1 MRLCPRTR
9 KSILHSGIFLAL
21 LALSAIPLR
30 AADTAAELTG
40 TVKDSSGAV
49 LPNAILTLVNTATQ
63 QTLSQKA
70 HADGSYVFSG
80 LSIGTY
86 QLRVQASG
94 FTTSVQ
100 DKITLNV
107 NQHGRL
113 DVTLNVSASQETIE
127 VNANVSQ
134 VDTQGAT
141 LGSVETTRRIEDLP
155 LVERDTFQLGLLQA
169 GVYSPDPDDGSGNPF
184 SVSGQRSESLTFLVD
199 GSDNNDFLGNNAVVD
214 PNPDAVGEFK
224 ILTNNY
230 SAEFGRTSGGI
241 VNQAIKYGTNSF
253 HGDVFEFFRN
263 DALNARNYFLLTNPP
278 YKRNIFGGTLGGPI
292 KRDKLFFFTSY
303 QGTIRHE
310 GENLAQQTVL
320 SPAQRTGDFSAD
332 LEGSAPVQLYD
343 PISGNPYPNN
353 QVPVNSVIANYIA
366 KYVPLPNIPGT
377 DLFASSPLEDNTEN
391 QGISRVD
398 WQLSKKD
405 LIYGTYIIDELSE
418 AIPILIQNGA
428 SAGGTL
434 PVGSGSTSDYHNQF
448 LTGHWTRTLSSN
460 LLNELIFSYNRSYT
474 LASVPTDKTSPAA
487 LGFTNVTPDDAAGV
501 APPIMYTADFTIGPP
516 PGGPT
521 TYADRTFQLQDTFS
535 WTRGHHQLKF
545 GADVRVVRNDFNF
558 DFYNNGGFDFS
569 NYIGAI
575 TGDPLADFVGGFPD
589 NYTQYSNAKYG
600 IRTQSYYFFGQD
612 TYKVTPRLSLSY
624 GLRYEYNTPQ
634 EDPHNNIL
642 GYYPGAQST
651 VYPDA
656 PPDILYPGDPGT
668 PNHGLVFPDRNNF
681 APRFAFAFDALG
693 NGKLIFRGGFGI
705 FYDIEDGAL
714 NLQFGGQPPFGAIQN
729 INPTPTS
736 YSALVDGTNVVA
748 DPYTPFGLVNPY
760 PTNDKVVGFGVPKIA
775 YAYVVSP
782 HFRTPY
788 SENIN
793 LGYQYQLTP
802 STMLEMDYVST
813 LGRKSISSYDLNHPD
828 ETLLEGQYAAYGS
841 TYADCARPLAVCVDP
856 AIPDQTPAEAA
867 VDPNASPTQTLEL
880 LTNLSNGLS
889 TNDELQVTVD
899 HQLAKGLNVRGAYTL
914 GKTIDLTSGFRA
926 RSSTYTDPYNFAFDR
941 GPADFDVHQR
951 LVISGFY
958 EIPGINS
965 GWMRLL
971 TNNWQAGGIATFQ
984 TGTPFTLFSGNNS
997 SGQGTLLDRPE
1008 LVGPVPRL
1016 DVRKPGHTLYDTT
1029 NLLTNVILPGGSGPG
1044 VPMFTF
1050 GNLGRNT
1057 FRTPG
1062 INNFDLSFLKRFTL
1076 GEQRRL
1082 EFRAELFNAFNHT
1095 QYLFTAANDTAT
1107 SSNYDQVTQ
1116 ARDPRLIQFALKF
1129 YY

>member
-1 MRLCPRTR
+1 MRLYPRTR
-9 KSILHSGIFLAL
+9 KSLLHSGIFI
-21 LALSAIPLR
+21 ALSVLSAFPMR

-40 TVKDSSGAV
+40 TVKDTSGAV
-49 LPNAILTLVNTATQ
+49 ISNATLTLVNTATQ

-70 HADGSYVFSG
+70 HGDGSYVFSG

-86 QLRVQASG
+86 QLRVRANG
-94 FTTSVQ
+94 FNTSVQ
-100 DKITLNV
+100 DKITLSV

-113 DVTLNVSASQETIE
+113 DVTLNVSASEETVE
-127 VNANVSQ
+127 VNADVSQ
-134 VDTQGAT
+134 VDTEGAT
-141 LGSVETTRRIEDLP
+141 LGSVETTRRIDDLP

-184 SVSGQRSESLTFLVD
+184 SVSGQRSESLTFLID
-199 GSDNNDFLGNNAVVD
+199 GSDNNNFLGNNDVVD

-230 SAEFGRTSGGI
+230 TAEFGRTSGGI

-263 DALNARNYFLLTNPP
+263 DALNARNYFQLTNPP
-278 YKRNIFGGTLGGPI
+278 YKRNIFGGTVGGPI

-310 GENLAQQTVL
+310 GENLAQQSVL
-320 SPAQRTGDFSAD
+320 SPAQRTGDFSSD
-332 LEGSAPVQLYD
+332 LTGSTPVQILD

-353 QVPVNSVIANYIA
+353 QVPVNPIIATYIA

-377 DLFASSPLEDNTEN
+377 DLFASSPVEDQTEN

-418 AIPILIQNGA
+418 NIPILIENGA

-434 PVGSGSTSDYHNQF
+434 PVGSGSASDYHNQF
-448 LTGHWTRTLSSN
+448 LTGHWTRTISSN
-460 LLNELIFSYNRSYT
+460 LLNELIFSYNRAYS
-474 LASVPTDKTSPAA
+474 LVSVPTDHTSPSQ
-487 LGFTNVTPDDAAGV
+487 LGFTNVTPDDPAGV
-501 APPIMYTADFTIGPP
+501 APPIMYTADFTTGPP

-535 WTRGHHQLKF
+535 WLHGKHQLKF
-545 GADVRVVRNDFNF
+545 GADVRVIRNDFDF
-558 DFYNNGGFDFS
+558 DFYNNGSFDFS
-569 NYIGAI
+569 LYIATL
-575 TGDPLADFVGGFPD
+575 TGDPMADFVGGFPD
-589 NYTQYSNAKYG
+589 NYYQFSNARYG

-634 EDPHNNIL
+634 QDPHNNII
-642 GYYPGAQST
+642 GYFPGSQST
-651 VYPDA
+651 IYPDA
-656 PPDILYPGDPGT
+656 PPDLLYPGDPGT
-668 PNHGLVFPDRNNF
+668 PNKGMVYPDRNNF
-681 APRFAFAFDALG
+681 APRFAFAYDTFG
-693 NGKLIFRGGFGI
+693 NGKLVLRGGFGI

-714 NLQFGGQPPFGAIQN
+714 NLQFGGQPPFGAVEN
-729 INPTPTS
+729 ISPTQTN
-736 YSALVDGTNVVA
+736 YSALAAGTNVMT

-760 PTNDKVVGFGVPKIA
+760 PTNDKIVGFGVPKIPFA
-775 YAYVVSP
+775 YAVYP

-793 LGYQYQLTP
+793 LGYQYQLTR

-813 LGRKSISSYDLNHPD
+813 LGRKSVASYDLNHPD
-828 ETLLEGQYAAYGS
+828 QSLLEGQYASYGS
-841 TYADCARPLAVCVDP
+841 TYADCARPLAVCTDP
-856 AIPDQTPAEAA
+856 DFPDQTPAEAA
-867 VDPNASPTQTLEL
+867 VDPDASPTQTLQL
-880 LTNLSNGLS
+880 LTDLSNGS
-889 TNDELQVTVD
+889 SSNNELQVTVD

-951 LVISGFY
+951 AVISGFY
-958 EIPGINS
+958 EIPGLNS
-965 GWMRLL
+965 GWVRLL

-997 SGQGTLLDRPE
+997 SGQGTNLDRPE

-1016 DVRKPGHTLYDTT
+1016 EVSKPGHYLYDTT
-1029 NLLTNVILPGGSGPG
+1029 NLLTNVVAPGDDSPG

-1082 EFRAELFNAFNHT
+1082 EFRTELFNAFNHT
-1095 QYLFTAANDTAT
+1095 QWLFNKANNLAT
-1107 SSNYDQVTQ
+1107 SSTYDQVTQ